1 MYLERNLCR
10 SIYEKRQGN
19 FNKIEG
25 SIFYPC
31 NGKIRELGI
40 ELVED
45 MSTEETIK
53 WLQSNKALALF
64 NQETNQAL
72 RELALT
78 NQVIVMSAEE
88 TVRAFSMM
96 SDNELNVKAIQHYQ
110 INNKKEVILK

>member
-1 MYLERNLCR
+1 ITENKSIIKVISIAYKFSDNLKKAFNWNETLAEEFMKNDKEILIKSKDPYFIHVTERF
-10 SIYEKRQGN
+10 E
-19 FNKIEG
+19 
-25 SIFYPC
+25 
-31 NGKIRELGI
+31 ELGI

-88 TVRAFSMM
+88 
-96 SDNELNVKAIQHYQ
+96 
-110 INNKKEVILK
+110 